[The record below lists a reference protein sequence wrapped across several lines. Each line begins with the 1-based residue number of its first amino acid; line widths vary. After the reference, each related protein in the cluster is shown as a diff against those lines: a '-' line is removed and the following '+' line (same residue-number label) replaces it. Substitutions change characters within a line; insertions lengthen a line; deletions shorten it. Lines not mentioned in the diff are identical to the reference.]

1 MLARS
6 RIMRTS
12 KKAMGYAGVV
22 QVTTGKAGK
31 MRLRGKEAAM
41 TNEQIN
47 IAIAESL
54 GWRKITQFSQY
65 PKSWGGKPARY
76 DTPVWRLTLRH
87 DLEEDECHKYGWK
100 GNKGDVIYD
109 GPNYTSDLNA
119 CHEFEK
125 KLSLKDRN
133 VYTSWLY
140 ESSLNLG
147 LATWESAHATARQRC
162 EAYLKTIGKWIE

>member
-1 MLARS
+1 MND
-6 RIMRTS
+6 
-12 KKAMGYAGVV
+12 
-22 QVTTGKAGK
+22 Q
-31 MRLRGKEAAM
+31 
-41 TNEQIN
+41 QIN

-100 GNKGDVIYD
+100 GNKGDVTYD
-109 GPNYTSDLNA
+109 GPNYTADLNA

-125 KLSLKDRN
+125 TLDDDLDLDYSENL
-133 VYTSWLY
+133 
-140 ESSLNLG
+140 ESVTGTRWGANNSYDM
-147 LATWESAHATARQRC
+147 SKYRSATARQRC
-162 EAYLKTIGKWIE
+162 EAYLRTLNLWK